1 VSGRRLSPAT
11 SLGSFFRDADALR
24 RKSERS
30 PGLFWTRRVN
40 RRVGAM
46 IALVLLHT
54 PATPNMVSIAGL
66 VVHVAGAVLVVASPP
81 PAPVPLAI
89 LLFLTWELAFSL
101 DCADGQ
107 LARARGAAS
116 PFGAWLDQI
125 VDFLNHTAV
134 VGSLVAFTVRAFRPN
149 SVDASVLATL
159 VLAGLLIG
167 LFASAQ
173 RKALL
178 GTRPALEP
186 GAHARFRVLSL
197 GRHLTD
203 YGAFLALS
211 SIGLLWPPLLLAALV
226 LTPAFI
232 VASVVVQVAI
242 NWPRAGGVGN
252 DSS

>member
-1 VSGRRLSPAT
+1 MSGRHLSPVT

-24 RKSERS
+24 RKSERY
-30 PGLFWTRRVN
+30 PAMFWSRRVN

-46 IALVLLHT
+46 LALVLLHT
-54 PATPNMVSIAGL
+54 PATPNMVSIASL
-66 VVHVAGAVLVVASPP
+66 AAHIAGAVLVLASPV

-89 LLFLTWELAFSL
+89 LLFLTWELALSL

-107 LARARGAAS
+107 LARARGTSS

-125 VDFLNHTAV
+125 LDFLGHTAV
-134 VGSLVAFTVRAFRPN
+134 VGSLLVFTARAFRPN
-149 SVDASVLATL
+149 WVDESVLATL
-159 VLAGLLIG
+159 VLAGSLIG

-173 RKALL
+173 RHALL

-186 GAHARFRVLSL
+186 EAHPAFRFLSR

-203 YGAFLALS
+203 FGAFLAIS
-211 SIGLLWPPLLLAALV
+211 SIGLLWPPVLVAALV

-232 VASVVVQVAI
+232 TASVAVQVAI
-242 NWPRAGGVGN
+242 NWPRAGAP
-252 DSS
+252 